1 MEIHGGTVMAK
12 PCFGE
17 QEDNRFDQVPD
28 GLREEIGHIVDSSRL
43 HVLLRAAIRS
53 ADLESLARCRFG

>member
-1 MEIHGGTVMAK
+1 MGATVMAK
-12 PCFGE
+12 PGFGE

-28 GLREEIGHIVDSSRL
+28 GLREEIVHIVDFSRL

-53 ADLESLARCRFG
+53 ADLESLAKEI